1 MSPNRRDVT
10 RGARP
15 TPAQRVRAWLAG
27 PLIVAGVVMAWMPG
41 GAPPPLAAAGP
52 VAGSQGTDTALPA
65 TPSQVTVRGRGEFAD
80 LEITVNQTRE
90 LSNQAVSITWRGA
103 DQTKPG
109 PGDWGSNFLQV
120 MQCWGEDDA
129 SVPGNPGPPPEQCQ
143 FGAGAGSPTFP
154 GGAVYP
160 NGFSMSRIITRR
172 ILPNFDANVGVL
184 DPRTGEV
191 WRPFRAV
198 DGNIITSHYDPG
210 FNPQIQGGN
219 FWLNPY
225 FNIVTTN
232 EIYAARTGPDGR
244 GSELFQVN
252 TGLEA
257 PGLGCGQRT
266 QAVAGGGKKVPTC
279 WLVIVPRGEPVAEN
293 QGLIEIEDNP
303 ATPDI
308 DEQEVVSVQRGVI
321 SSPLSP
327 EVWRNR
333 IAIPL
338 DFRPVDSPCDIN
350 ADSRRIVGSEV
361 LQLAVSSWQP
371 SLCAGTDLP
380 PYSYAAIGDISA
392 RQQISSNASGGPG
405 MAVVSRPLAPAS
417 ESNPI
422 VYAPLSVAGV
432 VVGFNIERVPTIDAP
447 DEARR
452 IAGVR
457 VAQINLTPRL
467 VAKLLTQ
474 SYRTQVEVGGSRP
487 AYPWSTGNPRALGE
501 DQDFLR
507 FNPEFVLL
515 QASGRLL
522 GGLQLPT
529 GGSDAAYQMW
539 EWILADPEASA
550 WLAGAPDEWGMR
562 VNPAYSTNADTN
574 TSGSPFGDPLP
585 TTFPKADPYC
595 YQAVSDGR
603 LIPPRLCGTDWMP
616 YARNMTETAAWTRAG
631 NDTARIIPNNFAGSP
646 TDYWR
651 RDVPQA
657 AGSRAM
663 IAITDTP
670 NAARFGLQTARLSRA
685 GDNGASRRFI
695 APDAAGLAAGVSAMT
710 ASAGSSVLVS
720 APRTDAPAAYPLT
733 MVTYAVVRPL
743 SLDASARADYASFV
757 EYAVGAGQVEGTAV
771 GQLPRGYVPLTN
783 ELRAQAATAVAQI
796 RTLAPPTPTTTAVAA
811 DGPTTT
817 TTTTTP
823 AAGVPGPPSPSVG
836 SATAFPSGGSTSVGS
851 GRPQSASTARPAS
864 NGTPEVT
871 PESVPA
877 STEVAVESTESTDVD
892 DEETPAT
899 SVAAAP
905 VDAAAP
911 TTTTPTT
918 PGLDL
923 GRGRFAMAGIGAIAL
938 GSALGALEL
947 TKRSRRAPGGAG
959 STGGGMTGLADA

>member
-1 MSPNRRDVT
+1 MNPGRRHVARRPPT
-10 RGARP
+10 RGERL
-15 TPAQRVRAWLAG
+15 RAWLAG
-27 PLIVAGVVMAWMPG
+27 PLIVVGAVMAWMPG
-41 GAPPPLAAAGP
+41 SAPPPLAAANP
-52 VAGSQGTDTALPA
+52 VAGSQGTDTSLPA
-65 TPSQVTVRGRGEFAD
+65 TPSQVTVRGRGAFAD

-90 LSNQAVSITWRGA
+90 LSNQAVSITWSGA
-103 DQTKPG
+103 APTKPG
-109 PGDWGSNFLQV
+109 PGDWGSNFVQV
-120 MQCWGEDDA
+120 MQCWGDDDG
-129 SVPGNPGPPPEQCQ
+129 SVAGNPGPPPEQCQ

-154 GGAVYP
+154 GGSVYP

-172 ILPNFDANVGVL
+172 ILPNFDPNVGSL
-184 DPRTGEV
+184 DTRTGEV

-198 DGNIITSHYDPG
+198 DGTVITSHYDPR
-210 FNPQIQGGN
+210 FNPQVSGGN
-219 FWLNPY
+219 FWLNPF

-266 QAVAGGGKKVPTC
+266 QAVAGGDKKVPRC

-371 SLCAGTDLP
+371 ALCSGTDLP
-380 PYSYAAIGDISA
+380 PYSYAAVGDISA
-392 RQQISSNASGGPG
+392 RQQLGSNSSGAAGL
-405 MAVVSRPLAPAS
+405 AVVSRPLTGVP
-417 ESNPI
+417 ESNPV
-422 VYAPLSVAGV
+422 VYAPVSVAGV
-432 VVGFNIERVPTIDAP
+432 VIGFNIERVPTIDAP

-457 VAQINLTPRL
+457 VAEINLTPRL

-474 SYRTQVEVGGSRP
+474 SYRTQVEVGGSLP
-487 AYPWSTGNPRALGE
+487 GYPWSTANPRALGE
-501 DQDFLR
+501 DEDFLR
-507 FNPEFVLL
+507 FNPEFEQL

-529 GGSDAAYQMW
+529 GGSDAALQVW
-539 EWILADPEASA
+539 EWILADPEAAA

-562 VNPAYSTNADTN
+562 VNPAYSTNAATN
-574 TSGSPFGDPLP
+574 PSGTAFGDPLP
-585 TTFPKADPYC
+585 TSFPKADPYC
-595 YQAVSDGR
+595 FQAAAPNSRVT
-603 LIPPRLCGTDWMP
+603 PNRLCGTDWMP
-616 YARNMTETAAWTRAG
+616 YARSMAETAAWTRAG
-631 NDTARIIPNNFAGSP
+631 NDTARIVPNPNAGSA

-670 NAARFGLQTARLSRA
+670 NAARFGLQSARLSRA
-685 GDNGASRRFI
+685 GDNGATRRFI
-695 APDAAGLAAGVSAMT
+695 APDVDSLAAGVASMT
-710 ASAGSSVLVS
+710 TAPGSGVLVP
-720 APRTDAPAAYPLT
+720 APRADAPGAYPLT
-733 MVTYAVVRPL
+733 TVTYAAIRPL
-743 SLDASARADYASFV
+743 ALDAAARADYAAFL
-757 EYAVGAGQVEGTAV
+757 EYATGAGQVLGTSV
-771 GQLPRGYVPLTN
+771 GQLPRGYLPLPT
-783 ELRAQAATAVAQI
+783 ELRSKAAAAIGQV
-796 RTLAPPTPTTTAVAA
+796 RTLTAPTTTAPT
-811 DGPTTT
+811 DPTTT
-817 TTTTTP
+817 NTSTTLP
-823 AAGVPGPPSPSVG
+823 PNASASPSPAVASSPGIPTGGV
-836 SATAFPSGGSTSVGS
+836 SSGGA
-851 GRPQSASTARPAS
+851 GRPQTSGGTSGARPVAS
-864 NGTPEVT
+864 ATEDTT

-877 STEVAVESTESTDVD
+877 TTDAAPESTETTEPS
-892 DEETPAT
+892 EEASPT
-899 SVAAAP
+899 SVAAAAE
-905 VDAAAP
+905 VSAP
-911 TTTTPTT
+911 TTTIATT
-918 PGLDL
+918 PGANL
-923 GRGRFAMAGIGAIAL
+923 GSGRFAVAGLGVLAL

-947 TKRSRRAPGGAG
+947 TKRTRRAPAMATADG
-959 STGGGMTGLADA
+959 SGMKGLADA